1 MAQPPQLR
9 ANPRSRAPSP
19 ASVTVPPPQ
28 PPAAARAIEA
38 RYLQATREAA
48 AAAAEVVRISDA
60 TATALLREPP
70 ARRLEALDDRDLEPA
85 DRRRLRE
92 SVGVSLVPKRRA
104 SPVSGRRGL
113 VERLRVA
120 FARWRPNPV
129 AAVIVLLAAA
139 PIVVGVGL
147 AWAHTG
153 RGIRPSGACRDIV
166 FTRPDGGKLSLP
178 LNRGHL
184 VIVRGHDGP
193 GVEIAL
199 WAPRTGYVTALVD
212 PRCLI
217 DRR

>member
-1 MAQPPQLR
+1 MAQPPR
-9 ANPRSRAPSP
+9 PRLDPGSSAPSAAP
-19 ASVTVPPPQ
+19 AAVPPPQ

-38 RYLQATREAA
+38 RYRQATQEAA

-60 TATALLREPP
+60 TATALLRQPP
-70 ARRLEALDDRDLEPA
+70 ARRLEALDNVDLEPA

-92 SVGVSLVPKRRA
+92 SVGVSLVPERRA
-104 SPVSGRRGL
+104 SPASGRRGL
-113 VERLRVA
+113 VDRLRVA

-129 AAVIVLLAAA
+129 AAVIALLAAA

-153 RGIRPSGACRDIV
+153 RGIRASGACPDIA
-166 FTRPDGGKLSLP
+166 FTRPDGGELRAP
-178 LNRGHL
+178 LGRGDL
-184 VIVRGHDGP
+184 VVVRGYDGP
-193 GVEIAL
+193 SIDIAR

-217 DRR
+217 DQR

>member
-1 MAQPPQLR
+1 M
-9 ANPRSRAPSP
+9 
-19 ASVTVPPPQ
+19 
-28 PPAAARAIEA
+28 RAIEA
-38 RYLQATREAA
+38 RYRQATQEAA

-60 TATALLREPP
+60 TTTALLRQPP
-70 ARRLEALDDRDLEPA
+70 ARRLEALDDRDLEPG

-92 SVGVSLVPKRRA
+92 SVGVSLVPERRPGPA
-104 SPVSGRRGL
+104 SGRRGL
-113 VERLRVA
+113 VDRLRIA

-129 AAVIVLLAAA
+129 AAIIALLAAA

-153 RGIRPSGACRDIV
+153 RGIRASGACPDIA
-166 FTRPDGGKLSLP
+166 FTRPDGGELRAPLS
-178 LNRGHL
+178 RGDL
-184 VIVRGHDGP
+184 VVVRGYDGP
-193 GVEIAL
+193 GIDIAR